1 MDPPLKINNSKPNDL
16 WGAALSKPIFNN
28 ETIGLGLRFFI
39 LRGGVTASVTCSED
53 VISFVPYSPN
63 NIVGCIGLSNDK
75 LQMNQDG
82 VEVSLSFN
90 NSSTIIPW
98 LSFAL
103 SAIDSSVEIDAPLQ
117 HTRERR
123 TVNSSGSIQTIS
135 FGLNYELNEN
145 LDFNLSSS
153 YTPLDAQRPIN
164 TSGNDNFWNV
174 KLGLS
179 IKVFLANKTM
189 ANKILIFREA

>member
-1 MDPPLKINNSKPNDL
+1 M
-16 WGAALSKPIFNN
+16 
-28 ETIGLGLRFFI
+28 
-39 LRGGVTASVTCSED
+39 
-53 VISFVPYSPN
+53 ISFEPYSPN

-75 LQMNQDG
+75 LQMDQDG

-153 YTPLDAQRPIN
+153 YTPLDVQRPVE
-164 TSGNDNFWNV
+164 TSGNDNFWNIR
-174 KLGLS
+174 LGLS
-179 IKVFLANKTM
+179 LNY
-189 ANKILIFREA
+189 

>member
-1 MDPPLKINNSKPNDL
+1 
-16 WGAALSKPIFNN
+16 
-28 ETIGLGLRFFI
+28 
-39 LRGGVTASVTCSED
+39 
-53 VISFVPYSPN
+53 
-63 NIVGCIGLSNDK
+63 
-75 LQMNQDG
+75 MNQDG
-82 VEVSLSFN
+82 VEVSFSFN

-103 SAIDSSVEIDAPLQ
+103 SAIDSSVEIDAPLK

-153 YTPLDAQRPIN
+153 YTPLDVQRPVE
-164 TSGNDNFWNV
+164 TSGNDNFWNIR
-174 KLGLS
+174 LGLS
-179 IKVFLANKTM
+179 LNY
-189 ANKILIFREA
+189 